1 MYRTVSRS
9 LGEVSLL
16 EDSRTNSNF
25 VEFSDRKINLNI
37 VIDKKDNGN
46 LEETSK
52 IIFKQDL
59 EVDSNDNLGA

>member
-9 LGEVSLL
+9 LGEISLL